1 MKSWLYL
8 KLHVFDTLVLLVH
21 VPHVDL
27 FVVVLIYS
35 IYRRHVRGPDPR
47 VLDRLRYFLLVLD
60 LDALPVQEQEERDG
74 GPDDGGGGGA
84 ANAHLQCRGHVYQ
97 LFTGTASPGGGSAVP
112 VCRVLA
118 VPLPGQLVVVEVEP
132 GVVVCVSEQGPTH
145 VRHGGHL
152 AAEGQGPVQLP
163 PGLVLQL
170 PAPNCI
176 RSDPGK
182 LITREGIEIRENPHT
197 FVLYVPNGLKS
208 KLAKQIG

>member
-1 MKSWLYL
+1 M
-8 KLHVFDTLVLLVH
+8 
-21 VPHVDL
+21 
-27 FVVVLIYS
+27 
-35 IYRRHVRGPDPR
+35 
-47 VLDRLRYFLLVLD
+47 
-60 LDALPVQEQEERDG
+60 
-74 GPDDGGGGGA
+74 
-84 ANAHLQCRGHVYQ
+84 
-97 LFTGTASPGGGSAVP
+97 P

-182 LITREGIEIRENPHT
+182 LITRDRNKRKSSHIC
-197 FVLYVPNGLKS
+197 FVCS
-208 KLAKQIG
+208 EWS